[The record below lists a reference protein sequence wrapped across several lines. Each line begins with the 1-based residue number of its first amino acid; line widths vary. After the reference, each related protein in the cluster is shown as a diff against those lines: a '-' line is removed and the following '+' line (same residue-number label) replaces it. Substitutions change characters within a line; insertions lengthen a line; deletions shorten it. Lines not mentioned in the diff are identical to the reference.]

1 MLEVELAK
9 LKVLAND
16 IQAHQNS
23 VDTLNDAGR
32 QLIESEKGSLEA
44 STTQE
49 KLRKLNDEWKT
60 LLQKASD
67 RQHELEVAL
76 REAHGYISEVQDIL
90 GWLGDV
96 DAVIG
101 ASKPVGG
108 LPETAT
114 EQLERFMEVYNEL
127 EENRPKVETIQSQ
140 GQEYI
145 KRQNQMKVSSS
156 NLTHTLRTLK
166 QRWDAVVSRASDK
179 KIKLE
184 IALKEATE
192 FHETLQAFVEWLNQ
206 AEKQLANASAVSR
219 VLETIQ
225 AQMEEH
231 KILQKDVSTHREAM
245 LLLDKKGTHLKY
257 FSQKQDVILIKNL
270 LVSVQHRWE
279 RVVSK
284 AAERTR
290 ALDHGYKEAREF
302 NDAWSGMMQ
311 YLQETEVTLDQ
322 IIEEATACKEP
333 SKIKKYISKLK
344 ETHRQLAAKQTVYD
358 ATMRS
363 GKSLIERAPKGD
375 EVVLNKML
383 SELKE
388 QWTRVWTKSI
398 ERQRKLEEALLLSGQ
413 FTDAMGELFD
423 WLKKAKLRLNEDGP
437 VHGDLETVQG
447 LVEHHKH
454 IEQDLQKRA
463 AQLQAVL
470 KTGRELER
478 SGNNPDVGR
487 HLDELQSNWDDVK
500 RATAKRGERLQ
511 IALKDAE
518 KLNSSV
524 QAVFDWLDH
533 AEHKLRYAKNAPDD
547 EKLSREMMDMHR
559 DFMTDLRKR
568 EHQKNETFEFAEEII
583 AKAYPDAIPIIKNWL
598 AIITQRW
605 DEVKQW
611 ALNREA
617 KLEQHL
623 QSLKDLDD
631 TIEEL
636 LAWLSGL
643 EATLLSKF
651 FKPLCYVDA
660 SNHFHLHFADL
671 EREPLPDEIPPLERL
686 IEDHKEF
693 MENTA
698 RRQNDVDRACKPKQ
712 LPPGVRKPSRS
723 GKTPV

>member
-1 MLEVELAK
+1 M
-9 LKVLAND
+9 
-16 IQAHQNS
+16 
-23 VDTLNDAGR
+23 
-32 QLIESEKGSLEA
+32 
-44 STTQE
+44 
-49 KLRKLNDEWKT
+49 
-60 LLQKASD
+60 QKASD
-67 RQHELEVAL
+67 RQHELEEAL
-76 REAHGYISEVQDIL
+76 REAHGFIAEVQDIL

-127 EENRPKVETIQSQ
+127 DENRPKVETIQAQ
-140 GQEYI
+140 GLEYI
-145 KRQNQMKVSSS
+145 KRQNQMKVPSS
-156 NLTHTLRTLK
+156 NLQHTLRTLK

-192 FHETLQAFVEWLNQ
+192 FHDTLQAFVEWLTQ
-206 AEKQLANASAVSR
+206 AEKLLGNAQPVSR

-231 KILQKDVSTHREAM
+231 KVLQKDVSTHREAM

-302 NDAWSGMMQ
+302 NDAWNNMMQ
-311 YLQETEVTLDQ
+311 YLQETETVLDQ
-322 IIEEATACKEP
+322 IIEEATASKEP
-333 SKIKKYISKLK
+333 QKIKKYISKLK
-344 ETHRQLAAKQTVYD
+344 ETHRQLASRQQLYD
-358 ATMRS
+358 TTMRS
-363 GKSLIERAPKGD
+363 GKNLMERSPKGD
-375 EVVLNKML
+375 EVVLGKML
-383 SELKE
+383 TELKE
-388 QWTRVWTKSI
+388 QWTRVWSKSI

-413 FTDAMGELFD
+413 FSDALGELFE
-423 WLKKAKLRLNEDGP
+423 WLKKAKIRLHEDGP

-447 LVEHHKH
+447 LCEHHKH

-463 AQLQAVL
+463 AQMQAVL
-470 KTGRELER
+470 KTGRDLER

-487 HLDELQSNWDDVK
+487 QLDELQANWDVVK
-500 RATAKRGERLQ
+500 GAAAKRGERLQ
-511 IALKDAE
+511 QALKDAE
-518 KLNSSV
+518 RLNGSI
-524 QAVFDWLDH
+524 QALFDWLDH

-547 EKLSREMMDMHR
+547 EKLSRDMMEIHT
-559 DFMTDLRKR
+559 DFMNDLRVR
-568 EHQKNETFEFAEEII
+568 ERQKSETFEFAEGII
-583 AKAYPDAIPIIKNWL
+583 SKAYPDAIPIIKNWL
-598 AIITQRW
+598 SIIQSRW
-605 DEVKQW
+605 EEVSQW

-617 KLEQHL
+617 KLGQHL

-636 LAWLSGL
+636 LAWLAGL
-643 EATLLSKF
+643 EATLLSKKF
-651 FKPLCYVDA
+651 NTLLVYFKKNPCLTI
-660 SNHFHLHFADL
+660 L
-671 EREPLPDEIPPLERL
+671 
-686 IEDHKEF
+686 
-693 MENTA
+693 
-698 RRQNDVDRACKPKQ
+698 
-712 LPPGVRKPSRS
+712 
-723 GKTPV
+723 

>member
-32 QLIESEKGSLEA
+32 QLIESEKGSIEA
-44 STTQE
+44 STTQD
-49 KLRKLNDEWKT
+49 KLRKLNQEWKM

-67 RQHELEVAL
+67 RQHELEESL
-76 REAHGYISEVQDIL
+76 REAQGYIAEVQDIL

-96 DAVIG
+96 DAIIG

-127 EENRPKVETIQSQ
+127 EENRPKVETIQAQ

-156 NLTHTLRTLK
+156 NLQHTLRTLK

-192 FHETLQAFVEWLNQ
+192 FHDTLQAFVEWLNQ
-206 AEKQLANASAVSR
+206 AEKQLANAQPVSR

-225 AQMEEH
+225 VQMEEH
-231 KILQKDVSTHREAM
+231 KIIQKDVSTHREAM

-279 RVVSK
+279 RIVSK

-302 NDAWSGMMQ
+302 NDAWNNMMQ
-311 YLQETEVTLDQ
+311 YLQETETVLDQ
-322 IIEEATACKEP
+322 IIEEATSSKDP
-333 SKIKKYISKLK
+333 QKIKKCIVRLK
-344 ETHRQLAAKQTVYD
+344 DTHRQLTGKQTLYD
-358 ATMRS
+358 STMRS
-363 GKSLIERAPKGD
+363 GKNLMERAPKTD
-375 EVVLNKML
+375 EAVLGKML
-383 SELKE
+383 CELKD
-388 QWTRVWTKSI
+388 QWTRVLSKSI

-413 FTDAMGELFD
+413 FSDALGELLE
-423 WLKKAKLRLNEDGP
+423 WLKKAKQRLNEDGP

-447 LVEHHKH
+447 LCDHHKH

-463 AQLQAVL
+463 AQMQGVL
-470 KTGRELER
+470 KTGRDLER
-478 SGNNPDVGR
+478 SGNNPDIGR
-487 HLDELQSNWDDVK
+487 QLDELQTVWDEVK
-500 RATAKRGERLQ
+500 SATAKRGERLQ
-511 IALKDAE
+511 YALKDAE
-518 KLNSSV
+518 KLNGSI
-524 QAVFDWLDH
+524 QALFDWLDH

-547 EKLSREMMDMHR
+547 EKVSREMMDMHME
-559 DFMTDLRKR
+559 FMKDLKIR
-568 EHQKNETFEFAEEII
+568 ETQKNETFEFSEEII
-583 AKAYPDAIPIIKNWL
+583 SKAYPDAIPIIKNWL
-598 AIITQRW
+598 SIIEERW
-605 DEVKQW
+605 EEVKQW
-611 ALNREA
+611 AINREA

-623 QSLKDLDD
+623 QSLKDLDE

-643 EATLLSKF
+643 EATLLSKLT
-651 FKPLCYVDA
+651 KLYNSA
-660 SNHFHLHFADL
+660 KLHKTTILFIDL
-671 EREPLPDEIPPLERL
+671 ERESLPDEIPPLEKL

-698 RRQNDVDRACKPKQ
+698 RRQTEVDRACKPKQ
-712 LPPGVRKPSRS
+712 LPPGARKMSRTA
-723 GKTPV
+723 KTPV